1 MFFIFDLIA
10 LLIFL
15 INVIS
20 CRTKGFFKSFFGMLK
35 VVIALIVAYVFMPTV
50 AYFYRTSFV
59 DKTIT
64 NAVADRI
71 NSFVQSTAEGMNF
84 EKLFADMPTEF
95 ADIIERYGADAEKLE
110 ERFGDMAE
118 ATGES
123 VNELASSITSS
134 VSHAVSDILAFVT
147 LFVGSLIILS
157 IVIWIVGMIMKLPVL
172 SSLDKGLGFVF
183 GVISGLLLVWIYCNV
198 VILGIEAIGIVKPGL
213 IGDNVIENTYI
224 VKYVSENLMFGF
236 AAP

>member
-20 CRTKGFFKSFFGMLK
+20 CRVKGFFKSFFGMLK
-35 VVIALIVAYVFMPTV
+35 VIIAIIVAYVFMPTV

-59 DKTIT
+59 DKMIT
-64 NAVADRI
+64 NAVAERI
-71 NSFVQSTAEGMNF
+71 NSFVQSTAEGMNL

-95 ADIIERYGADAEKLE
+95 ADIINRYGANAESLE
-110 ERFGDMAE
+110 DRFGNMVE

-134 VSHAVSDILAFVT
+134 VSHMVSDILAFAT

-172 SSLDKGLGFVF
+172 SSLDKGLGFIF
-183 GVISGLLLVWIYCNV
+183 GVISGLLIVWVYCNI
-198 VILGIEAIGIVKPGL
+198 VILGVDAISIVKPGI

-224 VKYVSENLMFGF
+224 IRYVSENLAFGF